1 MNFWKIRNKM
11 LIRTHLSITI
21 FFILLFISR
30 VEHQFVFVAVA
41 LISTFIP
48 DIDSK
53 FSALGKKKSLRILQF
68 FIRHRGFFHSFS
80 FLILITLFFVLF
92 FPVVALPFF
101 LGYGLHLFADS
112 FTITGIR
119 PFYPYKKKSSG
130 KIRTGGKSE
139 TIVFL
144 AFIVIDLGLFGVWIL
159 SVF

>member
-1 MNFWKIRNKM
+1 M
-11 LIRTHLSITI
+11 LIRTHLSITL
-21 FFILLFISR
+21 FFILLFISS
-30 VEHQFVFVAVA
+30 VEHQFVFVVVA

-53 FSALGKKKSLRILQF
+53 FSAFGKNKSLRVLQF
-68 FIRHRGFFHSFS
+68 FIRHRGLFHSFS
-80 FLILITLFFVLF
+80 FLIIITLFFALF
-92 FPVVALPFF
+92 FPIVALPFF

-119 PFYPYKKKSSG
+119 PFYPCKKKSKG

-144 AFIVIDLGLFGVWIL
+144 AFFIIDLGLLGIR
-159 SVF
+159 VFEVF